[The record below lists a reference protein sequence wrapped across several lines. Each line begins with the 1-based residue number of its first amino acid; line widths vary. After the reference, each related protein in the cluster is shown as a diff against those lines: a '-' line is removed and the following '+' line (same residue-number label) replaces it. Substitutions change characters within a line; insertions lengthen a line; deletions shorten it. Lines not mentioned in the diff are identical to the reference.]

1 VKRIH
6 PLRSL
11 AILAS
16 LPLFAL
22 LFWMTA
28 LLVSNVPDL
37 LVVGVN
43 VHGLS
48 LASYAGDSAQRPAP
62 VSLRVLGDAQQ
73 DASGGA
79 PTAPAAPGPIPS
91 GRVQPT
97 PNHTASPTPSPSPTV
112 GLPLP
117 TPSPLPSPL
126 PSPTQTPG
134 AANIS
139 GLVMDSVTRVAIVA
153 ATVSL
158 SPGGATTLTDTN
170 GNFSFG
176 VNAGTY
182 TVTASAAG
190 YNSASQ
196 TVTVGNGKSVTVN
209 FKLVLVTA
217 YGSLAGTVTDGAT
230 KSPILG
236 ATVSLSDG
244 MIRVTDLNGNFAY
257 SIVLNGTYTL
267 TVSALDY
274 VTQSQVVTIK
284 PGRTTNLQIALIHT

>member
-1 VKRIH
+1 VKRSH

-48 LASYAGDSAQRPAP
+48 LANYAGDSAQRPAP
-62 VSLRVLGDAQQ
+62 VSLRVLDDAQQ
-73 DASGGA
+73 DASGA
-79 PTAPAAPGPIPS
+79 SASTVPATPSPIPS

-97 PNHTASPTPSPSPTV
+97 PSHTASPTPSPSPTV

-117 TPSPLPSPL
+117 TPSPLPSPT
-126 PSPTQTPG
+126 PTPG
-134 AANIS
+134 AASI
-139 GLVMDSVTRVAIVA
+139 GGQVTDSLTRVPIVA
-153 ATVSL
+153 GTVSL
-158 SPGGATTLTDTN
+158 SPGGATTQTDAN
-170 GNFSFG
+170 GNFSLG

-182 TVTASAAG
+182 TVAASAIG
-190 YNSASQ
+190 YSSASQ
-196 TVTVGNGKSVTVN
+196 TVTVGSGKTVN
-209 FKLVLVTA
+209 VNFRLVLITA

-230 KSPILG
+230 KSPIPA

-267 TVSALDY
+267 TVSAVGY
-274 VTQSQVVTIK
+274 VAQSQVVTIRAGK
-284 PGRTTNLQIALIHT
+284 TTNVQIALVHA